1 MTSIFVNILAIA
13 IVGFVLIRKGQE
25 QRVWDQPTASRL
37 MIVGLIPLVLQ
48 IAIFLLFGLG
58 EMASGE
64 LSGAGHLLP
73 AVATLVLML
82 LSWKRPIEGGAAL
95 FVIGAVTTTDVS
107 EATALLIMAAPQI
120 VSGLMFLLAG
130 WIAQGGASPEGN

>member
-37 MIVGLIPLVLQ
+37 MIVGLIPLGLQ

-73 AVATLVLML
+73 AVATLVLVL

-120 VSGLMFLLAG
+120 FSGLMFLLAG

>member
-73 AVATLVLML
+73 AVATLVLVL

-120 VSGLMFLLAG
+120 FSGLMFLLAG

>member
-120 VSGLMFLLAG
+120 FSGLMFLLAG

>member
-1 MTSIFVNILAIA
+1 MTSIFVNILTIA
-13 IVGFVLIRKGQE
+13 IVGLVLLRKGGDL
-25 QRVWDQPTASRL
+25 RVLNQPTAHRL
-37 MIVGLIPLVLQ
+37 MIVGLIPLGVQ
-48 IAIFLLFGLG
+48 IAILLLFGLG

-73 AVATLVLML
+73 AVATLVLVL

-95 FVIGAVTTTDVS
+95 FVIGAVTTADVS
-107 EATALLIMAAPQI
+107 DTTALLIMAAPQI

-130 WIAQGGASPEGN
+130 RIAQGGASPEGN

>member
-37 MIVGLIPLVLQ
+37 MIVGLIPLGLQ
-48 IAIFLLFGLG
+48 IAIFMLFGLG

-120 VSGLMFLLAG
+120 FSGLMFLLAG

>member
-95 FVIGAVTTTDVS
+95 FVIGAVTTTDFS
-107 EATALLIMAAPQI
+107 DTTALLIMAAPQI
-120 VSGLMFLLAG
+120 FSGLMFLLAG
-130 WIAQGGASPEGN
+130 WIVQGGASPEGN

>member
-1 MTSIFVNILAIA
+1 MTSIFVSILAIA
-13 IVGFVLIRKGQE
+13 IVGFVLFRKGGD
-25 QRVWDQPTASRL
+25 QRVHEHRTASRL
-37 MIVGLIPLVLQ
+37 MIVGLIPLGLQ
-48 IAIFLLFGLG
+48 IAIFMLFGLG

-95 FVIGAVTTTDVS
+95 FVIGAVTTTDFS
-107 EATALLIMAAPQI
+107 DTTALLIMAAPQI
-120 VSGLMFLLAG
+120 FSGLMFLLAG